1 MASFLFY
8 QVKVAV
14 LLALLFIFYSA
25 AFQHWTLHRFCRGYL
40 LGCLLVSLLLPLCR
54 VTFHYTMPLS
64 AVTQVSDLVPTTM
77 AAVPLLEGIASEQTP
92 LWVWPAFFFYLTVV
106 VIMLARLLKATKQ
119 VVQLIRSG
127 EQIPSADGVNLI
139 VVDADITSCSWL
151 NYILL
156 PRDEYGAGRQEILA
170 HERAHIAR
178 HHSLDLLLL
187 DLFAAMQWFNPFVWK
202 LRKALLA
209 VHEYQADEAVLKQ
222 GTDPKTYQLLIL
234 STVERFNGLRVA
246 NSFGASLLKSRIRMM
261 DSPRTPRRKAWKVL
275 SIAPLLFIAV
285 LSNANISHQIAEHPL
300 LLLDRESISLE
311 ALLAKQG
318 ETTEAAI
325 LSPTDMARIFG
336 NPVPSG
342 IVSFNTTVKD
352 SPFKLVPGMNI
363 NDPEAFPL
371 LIVNGVDFP
380 YLRRNEFFSDRWNM
394 KWFAFLHAEDAV
406 PIYGEKAH
414 NGALIVNVSL
424 NTL

>member
-1 MASFLFY
+1 
-8 QVKVAV
+8 
-14 LLALLFIFYSA
+14 
-25 AFQHWTLHRFCRGYL
+25 
-40 LGCLLVSLLLPLCR
+40 
-54 VTFHYTMPLS
+54 MPLS

-92 LWVWPAFFFYLTVV
+92 LWVWPAFFFYLTIV

-209 VHEYQADEAVLKQ
+209 VHEYQADDAVLKQ
-222 GTDPKTYQLLIL
+222 GTNPKTYQLLIL

-342 IVSFNTTVKD
+342 IVSFNTVETADRAGGGVKGR
-352 SPFKLVPGMNI
+352 FQLLPGFNVD
-363 NDPEAFPL
+363 DPDAYPL

-380 YLRRNEFFSDRWNM
+380 YWRRKEFLTDYWQW
-394 KWFAFLHAEDAV
+394 KWFAFLHAGEAV
-406 PIYGEKAH
+406 PIYGEKAR
-414 NGALIVNVSL
+414 NGAFIVNVELS
-424 NTL
+424 TQ